1 MMKVLVIGSPQRV
14 NELKEKGFQNAEV
27 VVFDGSGIDDLANE
41 ASLADIVFDLNMDD
55 HLGRINAYKNLD
67 IPVVVSSVRQQLAE
81 MTYLADGKVNC
92 TLIGMNCLPDF
103 INRPVVELALNN
115 EEDVAQ
121 VDELM
126 KVLGWEYQLVEDRV
140 GMVTPRILFMII
152 NEACYTLQEGTAT
165 IPDID
170 LGMKLGTSFPKG
182 PFEWANLIGVS
193 EVYHTLKAIYEDTKD
208 ERYKICP
215 LLKTKHLKGERF

>member
-1 MMKVLVIGSPQRV
+1 
-14 NELKEKGFQNAEV
+14 
-27 VVFDGSGIDDLANE
+27 
-41 ASLADIVFDLNMDD
+41 MD
-55 HLGRINAYKNLD
+55 A
-67 IPVVVSSVRQQLAE
+67 
-81 MTYLADGKVNC
+81 
-92 TLIGMNCLPDF
+92 F
-103 INRPVVELALNN
+103 
-115 EEDVAQ
+115 
-121 VDELM
+121 
-126 KVLGWEYQLVEDRV
+126 KVLGIDQNATQADVKKAYRKLAKLFHPDIKGGNEKQ
-140 GMVTPRILFMII
+140 FMII